1 MTAGESKITPENL
14 QAWLTQKFLE
24 WAEIE
29 ADEFESS
36 QPFTKYGLDSFGA
49 MTFST
54 ELEDELGFEINARLL
69 WDNPNMDTL
78 AAALAEEVKKHR
90 SA

>member
-1 MTAGESKITPENL
+1 MAEKITPENL
-14 QAWLTQKFLE
+14 PSWLTGKFLE
-24 WAEIE
+24 WAEIG

-49 MTFST
+49 MTFAT
-54 ELEDELGFEINARLL
+54 ELEDDLGFEINTRLL
-69 WDNPNMDTL
+69 WDNPTMDSF
-78 AAALAEEVKKHR
+78 AKALAEELRKHQQ

>member
-1 MTAGESKITPENL
+1 MSEGDSKVTREGLP
-14 QAWLTQKFLE
+14 QWLRAKFLE

-29 ADEFESS
+29 EDEFDPS

-49 MTFST
+49 MTFAT
-54 ELEDELGFEINARLL
+54 ELEDELGFEIDTRLL
-69 WDNPNMDTL
+69 WENPNMDSL
-78 AAALAEEVKKHR
+78 VKALDAEMERRR

>member
-1 MTAGESKITPENL
+1 MTEGETKITPDNL
-14 QAWLTQKFLE
+14 QAWLTEKFLE

-29 ADEFESS
+29 AEEFDSN

-78 AAALAEEVKKHR
+78 AAALAEELKKHQ
-90 SA
+90 AE

>member
-1 MTAGESKITPENL
+1 MSEKITPENL
-14 QAWLTQKFLE
+14 KPWLTEKFLE

-29 ADEFESS
+29 ADEFESG

-49 MTFST
+49 MTFAT
-54 ELEDELGFEINARLL
+54 ELEDELGFEINSRIL
-69 WDNPNMDTL
+69 WDNPNMDSLAVAL
-78 AAALAEEVKKHR
+78 AAELKKQQ